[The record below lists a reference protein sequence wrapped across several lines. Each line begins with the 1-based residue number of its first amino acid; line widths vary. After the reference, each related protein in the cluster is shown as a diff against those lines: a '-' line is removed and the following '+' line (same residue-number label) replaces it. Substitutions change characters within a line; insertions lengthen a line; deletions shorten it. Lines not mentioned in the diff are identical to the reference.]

1 MGVGWPQSS
10 RVPFMTFRPIELA
23 TFLATNSDAIICEL
37 TSVRGSSPREQGA
50 FMLVGKTGLF
60 GTIGGG
66 ALEYMVIEHAR
77 RLIANGQAQE
87 AMDVP
92 LGPEIGQCCGGRVEV
107 SLRYADTAMR
117 EQLAQ
122 QVAAEDEALPHVF
135 VFGAG
140 HVGRA
145 LAQMLALLP
154 VQLEVIDTRRDELD
168 LLPAHIP
175 ARAVA
180 MPEAVVRSAPQGS
193 SYVILT
199 HDHALDFL
207 IAQEA
212 LARVDSPYVGM
223 VGSRTKRARFSSW
236 FRAEG
241 GDAKALE
248 RLVLPIGALGLG
260 DKRPEVIAAL
270 AAAEIMVHIGRREAE
285 IARVG
290 APRRLGAV
298 IGR

>member
-1 MGVGWPQSS
+1 
-10 RVPFMTFRPIELA
+10 MTRSAELDA
-23 TFLATNSDAIICEL
+23 FLAANPSIIACEL
-37 TSVRGSSPREQGA
+37 TAVRGSSPREQGT
-50 FMLVGKTGLF
+50 FMLVGEHGLF

-77 RLIANGQAQE
+77 RLIASGRAAE

-92 LGPEIGQCCGGRVEV
+92 LGPEIGQCCGGRVQV
-107 SLRYADTAMR
+107 SLRQADETLRAA
-117 EQLAQ
+117 LARR
-122 QVAAEDEALPHVF
+122 VAAEDDALPHVY

-140 HVGRA
+140 HVGRS

-154 VQLEVIDTRRDELD
+154 VKVEVSDTRREELA
-168 LLPAHIP
+168 LLPAGIK

-180 MPEAVVRSAPQGS
+180 MPEAVVRTAPAGS

-212 LARVDSPYVGM
+212 LARDDAGYIGM
-223 VGSRTKRARFSSW
+223 VGSATKRARFASW
-236 FRAEG
+236 YSAQG
-241 GDAKALE
+241 GDPDRLG
-248 RLVLPIGALGLG
+248 RLVLPIGAQGLG
-260 DKRPEVIAAL
+260 DKRPAVIAAL
-270 AAAEIMVHIGRREAE
+270 AAAEIMVHIGGREAE
-285 IARVG
+285 TARAR
-290 APRRLGAV
+290 APETLGVV